1 MAGIQL
7 SGLSSGLDTE
17 SLIQG
22 LMSVERAPRARITL
36 RQSALHARQEGLQAV
51 EDKLKALKLA
61 SDDLGSFLTWNPV
74 QTATSNDTTKG
85 TARILAGAAPGT
97 YNVNVTQLATAEQR
111 TYTYT
116 PKGSTQNYT
125 LNGKTFTINPN
136 EGLDSLVSRLNTD
149 SSYNVYAVNSG
160 GNLVLTSRTTGTAGA
175 ITMSGGGGNVL
186 TEQTALARV
195 AKDAAYTIDGASYTS
210 SSNTISSSS
219 GATGFV
225 TGVEMTLVGTGSFA
239 ATVSPPQVDKA
250 AVTAKV
256 KAFVDAYNA
265 AVDLMKAKVGEKR
278 VPNAQT
284 DADARKG
291 ALWGDDTVT
300 GVMQQMRTTIST
312 FMQSGNASTMDELAE
327 IGISTGA
334 PSGTGTFSQDSV
346 NGKLVLDTT
355 KLNAALDS
363 DPTSV
368 QRMLGGVSGTDGF
381 SQAFGKALTPYTQT
395 AGLFDS
401 TEDSIGSELSMLD
414 DSLKRMDDR
423 LAMKEDSLRKMFT
436 NLEVALQKTKS
447 QGAELLA
454 KLGVSNNG

>member
-17 SLIQG
+17 GLIAG
-22 LMSVERAPRARITL
+22 LMSVERAPRTKITL
-36 RQSALHARQEGLQAV
+36 RQAAVHARQDGLQAV
-51 EDKLKALKLA
+51 EAKLKALKLA

-116 PKGSTQNYT
+116 PKASAQTYT
-125 LNGKTFTINPN
+125 LNGKSFTINAN
-136 EGLDSLVSRLNTD
+136 EALDSLVSRLNTD

-186 TEQTALARV
+186 QEQTALARA
-195 AKDAAYTIDGASYTS
+195 AKNATYTIDGASYSS

-225 TGVEMTLVGTGSFA
+225 TGVEMTLVGTGAFA
-239 ATVSPPQVDKA
+239 VTVSPPQVDKA
-250 AVTAKV
+250 AVTSKV

-265 AVDLMKAKVGEKR
+265 AVDLMQAKVTEKR
-278 VPNAQT
+278 VPNAAT
-284 DADARKG
+284 ESDARKG
-291 ALWGDDTVT
+291 ALWADSTVT
-300 GVMQQMRTTIST
+300 GVMQSLRTTIST

-334 PSGTGTFSQDSV
+334 PVGTGTFSQDSV

-355 KLNAALDS
+355 KLSAALDS
-363 DPTSV
+363 DSTAV
-368 QRMLGGVSGTDGF
+368 QRMLGGLSGTNGF
-381 SQAFGKALTPYTQT
+381 SQTFGNALTPYTQT
-395 AGLFDS
+395 AGIFDS
-401 TEDSIGSELSMLD
+401 SVDSTNREIAMLN

-423 LAMKEDSLRKMFT
+423 LAMKEDRLRKMFT
-436 NLEVALQKTKS
+436 NLETALNKTKS

-454 KLGVSNNG
+454 KLGVSNDS

>member
-210 SSNTISSSS
+210 SSNTISSS
-219 GATGFV
+219 
-225 TGVEMTLVGTGSFA
+225 TGS
-239 ATVSPPQVDKA
+239 
-250 AVTAKV
+250 
-256 KAFVDAYNA
+256 
-265 AVDLMKAKVGEKR
+265 
-278 VPNAQT
+278 
-284 DADARKG
+284 
-291 ALWGDDTVT
+291 
-300 GVMQQMRTTIST
+300 
-312 FMQSGNASTMDELAE
+312 
-327 IGISTGA
+327 
-334 PSGTGTFSQDSV
+334 
-346 NGKLVLDTT
+346 
-355 KLNAALDS
+355 
-363 DPTSV
+363 
-368 QRMLGGVSGTDGF
+368 
-381 SQAFGKALTPYTQT
+381 
-395 AGLFDS
+395 
-401 TEDSIGSELSMLD
+401 
-414 DSLKRMDDR
+414 
-423 LAMKEDSLRKMFT
+423 
-436 NLEVALQKTKS
+436 
-447 QGAELLA
+447 
-454 KLGVSNNG
+454 

>member
-116 PKGSTQNYT
+116 PKGSTQ
-125 LNGKTFTINPN
+125 KTFTVNPS
-136 EGLDSLVSRLNTD
+136 EALDSLVSRLNTD

-160 GNLVLTSRTTGTAGA
+160 GNLVLTSRTTGTPGA

-265 AVDLMKAKVGEKR
+265 AVDLMQAKVGEKR

-401 TEDSIGSELSMLD
+401 TEDSIGSELTMLV

-447 QGAELLA
+447 QGAEMLA
-454 KLGVSNNG
+454 KLGVSNDG